1 MCGGGA
7 VTGAERLRIWYHA
20 LFNCSVMKVYNYH
33 IQISLACSLGL
44 ALGGCLFM
52 VSGSYGDEAKP
63 RLTIFV
69 LDELYL
75 FGFFGCAGSSLLCR
89 AFSCCREQGLL
100 SSCGAQASHC
110 GGSSCCR
117 AQALG
122 LKGFSSCGSQALEH
136 RLNRC
141 GSPA

>member
-1 MCGGGA
+1 M
-7 VTGAERLRIWYHA
+7 TGAERLKIWYHA
-20 LFNCSVMKVYNYH
+20 LFNGSVMKVYNYH

-63 RLTIFV
+63 RLSIFFFF
-69 LDELYL
+69 LNKLYL
-75 FGFFGCAGSSLLCR
+75 FSFFGCAGSSLLCR

-110 GGSSCCR
+110 SSSSCCR

-122 LKGFSSCGSQALEH
+122 HQGFSSCSSWALEH
-136 RLNRC
+136 RLNSC